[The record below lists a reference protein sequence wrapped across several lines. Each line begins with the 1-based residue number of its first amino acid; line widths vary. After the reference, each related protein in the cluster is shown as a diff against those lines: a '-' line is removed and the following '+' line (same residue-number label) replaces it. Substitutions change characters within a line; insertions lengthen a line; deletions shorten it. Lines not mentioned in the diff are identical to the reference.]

1 MGVLVI
7 SAFHMRFP
15 RDEWNN
21 ALTYY
26 RPMSKTITNQIESYE
41 TVMDKKYND
50 EEKENLSHL
59 INNEIQS

>member
-1 MGVLVI
+1 
-7 SAFHMRFP
+7 MRFP

-21 ALTYY
+21 ALIYY
-26 RPMSKTITNQIESYE
+26 RPMAKATTNQIESHE